1 MFVSEIRGMSDEEI
15 LDEIEDLKEALFRLR
30 LQKSSGQLENEN
42 VLRST
47 RRDVA
52 RCLTVLRERQL
63 ATQIASEESGNA

>member
-1 MFVSEIRGMSDEEI
+1 MQVSEIRGLSDEEI

-42 VLRST
+42 VIRAT

-52 RCLTVLRERQL
+52 RCHTVIRERQL
-63 ATQIASEESGNA
+63 AAQIASEESSDA